1 LIISGTFPVREI
13 KHSFPLKRFLAFGL
27 MFIVLNFVF
36 ALSAEAICKPGLVRR
51 DGRFIPVSWNL
62 DRQRLPLARLAK
74 AGLTLGLR
82 YMAHSSFLLTGP
94 KGGRVLTDPYWT
106 TPPNPLPQ
114 AVSVS
119 NWHDTH
125 SQTGPYEGKAK
136 IFFGASPEGRP
147 NKVDELIKGI
157 RVFSFPQIVGNAE
170 SPYVINTV
178 FIFQAA
184 GICVAHLGN
193 ARFGPSEGQIRALG
207 KIHVML
213 LPIDGRNNLT
223 HEEGAK
229 LVKRIGPNIVVPMHY
244 AGPELSTMFAQAMK
258 VEGFE
263 RVKLAKSPA
272 LNLSLRKLPPPTV
285 LTILPPTEDVP

>member
-1 LIISGTFPVREI
+1 MIFRAFPAREVNR
-13 KHSFPLKRFLAFGL
+13 SFSPKRFLAIGFL
-27 MFIVLNFVF
+27 FF
-36 ALSAEAICKPGLVRR
+36 ALNLAFAISAEAICKPGLVRR
-51 DGRFIPVSWNL
+51 DGRFIPVAWKF
-62 DRQRLPLARLAK
+62 DRHRTPLAALAK
-74 AGLTLGLR
+74 AEPILGLR
-82 YMAHSSFLLTGP
+82 YLAHSSFLLSGP

-125 SQTGPYEGKAK
+125 SQTGPYEGKSK
-136 IFFGASPEGRP
+136 IFFGASPDGRP
-147 NKVDELIKGI
+147 NKVDELIRGI
-157 RVFSFPQIVGNAE
+157 RVFSFPQIAGTSD
-170 SPYVINTV
+170 SPFVINTV

-213 LPIDGRNNLT
+213 LPIDGRSNIS

-229 LVKRIGPNIVVPMHY
+229 IVKRIGPNIVEPMHY
-244 AGPELSTMFAQAMK
+244 AGPELSAMFAQAMK
-258 VEGFE
+258 AEGFA
-263 RVKLAKSPA
+263 RVKWAKSPG
-272 LNLSLRKLPPPTV
+272 LNLSLRRLPPPTV
-285 LTILPPTEDVP
+285 LTVLPPAEDVY

>member
-1 LIISGTFPVREI
+1 MISGTFPAREI
-13 KHSFPLKRFLAFGL
+13 IHSFPVKRFLAFGFL
-27 MFIVLNFVF
+27 FIVLNLVS

-51 DGRFIPVSWNL
+51 DGRFIPVAWNL
-62 DRQRLPLARLAK
+62 DQHRMPLARLAK
-74 AGLTLGLR
+74 AELALGLR

-119 NWHDTH
+119 NWHGTH

-136 IFFGASPEGRP
+136 IFFGVSPEGKP
-147 NKVDELIKGI
+147 NKVDELVRGI
-157 RVFSFPQIVGNAE
+157 QVFSFPQIAGTSD
-170 SPYVINTV
+170 SPFVINTV

-207 KIHVML
+207 KILVL
-213 LPIDGRNNLT
+213 LMPIDGRNNIS

-229 LVKRIGPNIVVPMHY
+229 LVRRIGPNIVVPMHY

-258 VEGFE
+258 AEGFD
-263 RVKLAKSPA
+263 RVKWAKSPA
-272 LNLSLRKLPPPTV
+272 LDLSLRRLPPPTV
-285 LTILPPTEDVP
+285 LTILPPAEDVP